1 MNQQETKLQGPDPA
15 ALDRLVDGELP
26 ETQRRELLTS
36 LEQQPDGWRRCAL
49 AFLEAQSWGEALGEA
64 VRTPDKPIATALVA
78 VAEAPS
84 APQAV
89 AARPPAAKRPAA
101 QWSSWKSLLA
111 MAASFLVTFGLGMGL
126 QRLWNS
132 SGSTTS
138 PTPSVTPSPGDVA
151 TTPLPE
157 TTPTSN
163 EQVQVSVNDPSG
175 GQRSFTLPLVDVSQA
190 PQALFQQQSA
200 VVPDNV
206 RRALEQSGRQVRTQR
221 QFYPVTLPDGRQVIV
236 PIDQVEVVPVG
247 VHGMQ

>member
-1 MNQQETKLQGPDPA
+1 MNQQEPKSQGPDPA

-26 ETQRRELLTS
+26 EAQRRELLTS

-64 VRTPDKPIATALVA
+64 VRTPDKLIVTAPVA
-78 VAEAPS
+78 AAAEPA
-84 APQAV
+84 APQTV
-89 AARPPAAKRPAA
+89 AAQRPAAKRSAG
-101 QWSSWKSLLA
+101 QWNSWKSLLA

-126 QRLWNS
+126 QRMWNS
-132 SGSTTS
+132 SGSTTGPTATVLS
-138 PTPSVTPSPGDVA
+138 PHDLTETPIPSTNPA
-151 TTPLPE
+151 A
-157 TTPTSN
+157 N
-163 EQVQVSVNDPSG
+163 EQTVQVAVDDPNG
-175 GQRSFTLPLVDVSQA
+175 GQRSFTLPLVEVSNA
-190 PQALFQQQSA
+190 PQALLQQHSD
-200 VVPDNV
+200 VMPDNV